1 MKQIAGL
8 ILLGALAWSTA
19 LVAQPTIYTVNPE
32 DSYIHVYTD
41 TAGALGRFSHKHLV
55 AITRIQGQ
63 VSITPEGHSAHLVVR
78 PEDFLVDDDTERARA
93 ADPEFRES
101 VRKDIQTG
109 TRKNMLGARLLDVEQ
124 YPVIEVAVQLDR
136 LSSSPLL
143 NVSVHILGERRDLQ
157 VPAILQVDEQQLGVT
172 GYFELSH
179 ADLGL
184 QPYTAM
190 GGLLRVADQL
200 RVQFDIS
207 AEAAAST
214 KHD

>member
-1 MKQIAGL
+1 
-8 ILLGALAWSTA
+8 
-19 LVAQPTIYTVNPE
+19 
-32 DSYIHVYTD
+32 
-41 TAGALGRFSHKHLV
+41 
-55 AITRIQGQ
+55 
-63 VSITPEGHSAHLVVR
+63 
-78 PEDFLVDDDTERARA
+78 
-93 ADPEFRES
+93 
-101 VRKDIQTG
+101 
-109 TRKNMLGARLLDVEQ
+109 
-124 YPVIEVAVQLDR
+124 
-136 LSSSPLL
+136 
-143 NVSVHILGERRDLQ
+143 Q